1 MPEEANPAPQNEDTP
16 TQVVEEAPAE
26 DTPPTPVIDWE
37 KRYNDL
43 RPTFDQ
49 TAAERRQLEE
59 EVERLRAAQQAQPA
73 ADPDYD
79 EDDDYADPVARQ
91 QIARLEAQ
99 LAAQA
104 QKDAQREQQE
114 TLQRQ
119 QQQEYNH
126 IDAEL
131 SSIEDEFDEE
141 LSDEEARMLGNYA
154 LANRDEHGRPDVRL
168 AYQTFNTVFEGRK
181 AKWVDKKKSA
191 PATPAAGPG
200 AVEVA
205 DLSTPR
211 GRIAYMDE
219 QARLAAAQQ

>member
-59 EVERLRAAQQAQPA
+59 EVERLRAAQPVQPE
-73 ADPDYD
+73 YD
-79 EDDDYADPVARQ
+79 EDDLEDDPYLAKLAE
-91 QIARLEAQ
+91 IEARL
-99 LAAQA
+99 AAKEQ
-104 QKDAQREQQE
+104 QDAQRAQAE
-114 TLQRQ
+114 TLKQQRE
-119 QQQEYNH
+119 QEYNH

-131 SSIEDEFDEE
+131 ASIETEFSEE

-168 AYQTFNTVFEGRK
+168 AYETFNKVFEGRK
-181 AKWVDKKKSA
+181 AKWVDKKRSA

-200 AVEVA
+200 AVEVP
-205 DLSTPR
+205 DLSDR
-211 GRIAYMDE
+211 KARIAYINE
-219 QARLAAAQQ
+219 QVQQRDQ